1 MVHGFALLPELLD
14 ALQDPDMDFA
24 VRKVDSEIAPLG
36 IPVLLFMSN
45 RFPYAFLLS
54 LLAVILPFQFHLAVV
69 FRFEVGGAHIFGIA

>member
-24 VRKVDSEIAPLG
+24 VRKVDTEKAPFG
-36 IPVLLFMSN
+36 IPVLLFMAH

-54 LLAVILPFQFHLAVV
+54 LLAVILPFQFHIAVV